1 MARFSRKG
9 VTKVLFLTTITATT
23 TLIPTRAEIDGATKL
38 TGSLAELDGF
48 QLENNEIETPDME
61 HTFDSKIPGSD
72 SVGDSSM
79 TFYEDDAASTLEEA
93 LAKGTT
99 GYVVF
104 LRKGDVPASKS
115 MDIFPVRVASR
126 SSAYTVD
133 NEAAKWTV
141 RYSITDQPVLGAAV
155 PAATP

>member
-9 VTKVLFLTTITATT
+9 VTKVFFLETIAATT
-23 TLIPTRAEIDGATKL
+23 TLLPTRTEITGGTAL
-38 TGSLAELDGF
+38 TSSLAEIDGF

-79 TFYEDDAASTLEEA
+79 TFYEDDTDSDLEEA

-104 LRKGDVPASKS
+104 FRKGDVPASLS
-115 MDIFPVRVASR
+115 MDVFPVRVASK

-133 NEAAKWTV
+133 NEAAKWMA
-141 RYSITDQPVLGAAV
+141 RFSITSQPVLDAAV
-155 PAATP
+155 PAAT